1 MTELYISSEIPDSY
15 DKEGFEKLKWT
26 TLNDAWISKE
36 DLLAAIQDTL
46 DEYRMAMKT
55 KDSNGDYLDGGMTAL
70 KFLATSLG
78 ICEYRDL
85 ED

>member
-1 MTELYISSEIPDSY
+1 MTQLYISSEIPDSY

-46 DEYRMAMKT
+46 DEYRMAMKC
-55 KDSNGDYLDGGMTAL
+55 SGINSDYLEGRICSIRE
-70 KFLATSLG
+70 LAIELG
-78 ICEYRDL
+78 LCEYEDL
-85 ED
+85 L